1 MGRFDELA
9 KTGAMLPAIAEQGA
23 LLVTGLDRPNAMT
36 IGWAMASVMWG
47 KSVFVAPVRR
57 SRYSHELLEAHGE
70 FTVFVPSGDMKKTIA
85 VCGSK
90 SGRDTDKIAA
100 CGLTLEPSSAV
111 RVPHIKAPGLVLECR
126 VIYKTDFVEEVL
138 NSEVRGKW
146 YSGGNAGDLHTLY
159 FGEILAQYEQA

>member
-1 MGRFDELA
+1 
-9 KTGAMLPAIAEQGA
+9 
-23 LLVTGLDRPNAMT
+23 
-36 IGWAMASVMWG
+36 
-47 KSVFVAPVRR
+47 
-57 SRYSHELLEAHGE
+57 
-70 FTVFVPSGDMKKTIA
+70 MKKTIA

-126 VIYKTDFVEEVL
+126 VIYKTDFVEEAL
-138 NSEVRGKW
+138 DEEVREKW